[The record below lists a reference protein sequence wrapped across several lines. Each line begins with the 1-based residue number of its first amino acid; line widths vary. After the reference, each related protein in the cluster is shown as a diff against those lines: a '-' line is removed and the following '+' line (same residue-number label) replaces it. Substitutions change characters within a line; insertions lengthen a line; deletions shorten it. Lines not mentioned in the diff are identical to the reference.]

1 LTDSLP
7 KIIGVIPAR
16 YDSSR
21 FPGKPLIN
29 IRGKSMI
36 MRVYEQAK
44 KVKGLSD
51 VIVATDDKRIADE
64 VDQHGGHFLM
74 TSNQHRNG
82 TERCA
87 EVLDKIDA
95 QYVVNI
101 QGDEPYIYPEQIES
115 LISTLDG
122 KTELATL
129 IKLIEDVEQLDDN
142 TTMKVLK
149 NLKDEAIYFSRQC
162 VPYIRDQEPSNW
174 LKAHT
179 FYKHI
184 GIYAYRADILQQI
197 VQLPPSL
204 LELAESLEQL
214 RWIENGYKIKLAH
227 TKFES
232 MSVDTPEDLGKL
244 LKLHD

>member
-1 LTDSLP
+1 
-7 KIIGVIPAR
+7 
-16 YDSSR
+16 
-21 FPGKPLIN
+21 
-29 IRGKSMI
+29 MI

-184 GIYAYRADILQQI
+184 GIYAY
-197 VQLPPSL
+197 
-204 LELAESLEQL
+204 
-214 RWIENGYKIKLAH
+214 
-227 TKFES
+227 
-232 MSVDTPEDLGKL
+232 
-244 LKLHD
+244 